1 MLNVKNPPDDNG
13 AVWRFMVFLALIF
26 LSQGLGGGGGVI
38 SQPLV
43 YYLKEAVHWQPDEV
57 TKFLSVLVIP
67 WIIKPLYG
75 LLSDYVPLF
84 GLRRKP
90 YLFIA
95 NALAV
100 LAALWMTG
108 LTSPSIIIAA
118 LFISAIGMAA
128 SSTITEAVLVEN
140 GTRWGMTGRFL
151 NQQWLWIN
159 LASIIAALV
168 GGWLAQSFAPAHAFH
183 TAAFIAAAAPIG
195 VLVTVWFLV
204 DEQRSG
210 PGVPTTLPE
219 SEVETESPSGDALGS
234 VTHAFKS
241 NVWIVG
247 GFLFITTVIP
257 SFGTPLF
264 YHMVDDLKFDQRF
277 IGILG
282 AIGSV
287 GSVVGALVYAKLA
300 KRYNLAMLMYISIVA
315 SAIGTAAYLLLLGHI
330 SAIVLS
336 FFNGIIGMVGLVAS
350 LTVAAHAVP
359 QRSAGFAFAALM
371 SVNNLAGQL
380 ASNFG
385 AFLFVHAF
393 HNQLSPLI
401 WVSAIATGASLAL
414 VPLLKL
420 GEDRGDSLRRAAPA
434 VHPALA
440 MEMRRSR

>member
-1 MLNVKNPPDDNG
+1 MTNPKNPPADSN

-38 SQPLV
+38 SQPLM
-43 YYLKEAVHWQPDEV
+43 YYLKEAIHWQPDEV

-95 NALAV
+95 NALVV
-100 LAALWMTG
+100 LASLWMTG
-108 LTSPSIIIAA
+108 LTSPGLIIAA
-118 LFISAIGMAA
+118 LFISALGMAA

-140 GTRWGMTGRFL
+140 GTRWAMTGRFL

-159 LASIIAALV
+159 LASIVAALL
-168 GGWLAQSFAPAHAFH
+168 GGWLAQSFSPTHAFH
-183 TAAFIAAAAPIG
+183 TAALIAAAAPIS
-195 VLVTVWFLV
+195 VLLTCWFLV
-204 DEQRSG
+204 EEQHTAAK
-210 PGVPTTLPE
+210 VP
-219 SEVETESPSGDALGS
+219 DAQSAEELEPA
-234 VTHAFKS
+234 TRAFKS
-241 NVWIVG
+241 NVWMVG
-247 GFLFITTVIP
+247 AFLFITTVIP

-300 KRYNLAMLMYISIVA
+300 KRFNLAMLMYISIAA
-315 SAIGTAAYLLLLGHI
+315 SALVTAAYLLMNGHV
-330 SAIVLS
+330 SAIALS
-336 FFNGIIGMVGLVAS
+336 FANGIIGMVGLVAS
-350 LTVAAHAVP
+350 LTVAGHAVP
-359 QRSAGFAFAALM
+359 QKAAGFAFAALM

-380 ASNFG
+380 STNFG
-385 AFLFVHAF
+385 ALLYVHVF
-393 HNQLSPLI
+393 HHQLSPLI
-401 WVSAIATGASLAL
+401 WVSAIATGASLFL

-420 GEDRGDSLRRAAPA
+420 GQDRGDSFRADRTLHPVRVLDLRRP
-434 VHPALA
+434 
-440 MEMRRSR
+440 R